1 MYRKPGS
8 TLKRGANMRSKEDLL
23 GSYTGVSDENE
34 HEIPVQ
40 DADDL

>member
-1 MYRKPGS
+1 MYRKPRS

-23 GSYTGVSDENE
+23 GSYTGVTQDGFDE
-34 HEIPVQ
+34 PVQ